1 MGSDQQRCE
10 HSYTGLEKGR
20 GEERAEVVTCAEGT
34 PTTLTSVESA
44 VNCPCDEDVDWER
57 RHQKRFNAIEF
68 IHRSS
73 EYIDL
78 LGFIDEGR
86 LRRQDLPPEPNPW
99 SRTISK
105 RVYEGSV
112 QEWRRQIRDLA
123 TSTKLTP

>member
-1 MGSDQQRCE
+1 MFILAILLTWSYICSSEFEVE
-10 HSYTGLEKGR
+10 HR
-20 GEERAEVVTCAEGT
+20 RV
-34 PTTLTSVESA
+34 
-44 VNCPCDEDVDWER
+44 WER